1 MSVHADLQRTWLW
14 CDDHAKVNQ
23 WFMSVNNCHPY
34 HIFYASFINAANKAW
49 VVSTDPNGK
58 LKPIE
63 SRMVD
68 CLLQEPI
75 PAGQLIDLLQ
85 RYNKYT
91 GGAKGNVKRKGL
103 IKWDEEEPEMAA
115 IEAGVDELYN
125 MIEKFY
131 YKSVPSKSS
140 TGTGSPKSKAT
151 TSATTSATS
160 NISKVGDEEMKDVDD
175 SRDQQPLA
183 SLQEVSE
190 ELTAIAA
197 GTVNSPRDKGKT
209 TNSVRYGELVVVGKQ
224 KREEDDENM
233 DMDID

>member
-1 MSVHADLQRTWLW
+1 MSLHADLQRTWLW
-14 CDDHAKVNQ
+14 CDDHVKANQ
-23 WFMSVNNCHPY
+23 WFMSVNNSHPY
-34 HIFYASFINAANKAW
+34 HIFYASFIRSW

-75 PAGQLIDLLQ
+75 PAEQLIDLLQ

-91 GGAKGNVKRKGL
+91 GSGKGNVKRKGL

-115 IEAGVDELYN
+115 IEAGVNELYN

-131 YKSVPSKSS
+131 YKSVP
-140 TGTGSPKSKAT
+140 TKSKA
-151 TSATTSATS
+151 ATSATS
-160 NISKVGDEEMKDVDD
+160 NISKVGDEEMKDVDI
-175 SRDQQPLA
+175 SSDQQPLA
-183 SLQEVSE
+183 SLQEVSD

-197 GTVNSPRDKGKT
+197 GTLNSPGDKGKT
-209 TNSVRYGELVVVGKQ
+209 TNSVGYGELVVVGKR
-224 KREEDDENM
+224 KKEEDDENM

>member
-1 MSVHADLQRTWLW
+1 
-14 CDDHAKVNQ
+14 
-23 WFMSVNNCHPY
+23 
-34 HIFYASFINAANKAW
+34 
-49 VVSTDPNGK
+49 
-58 LKPIE
+58 
-63 SRMVD
+63 
-68 CLLQEPI
+68 
-75 PAGQLIDLLQ
+75 
-85 RYNKYT
+85 
-91 GGAKGNVKRKGL
+91 
-103 IKWDEEEPEMAA
+103 MAA

-151 TSATTSATS
+151 TSATS

-175 SRDQQPLA
+175 SSDQQPLA

>member
-1 MSVHADLQRTWLW
+1 
-14 CDDHAKVNQ
+14 
-23 WFMSVNNCHPY
+23 
-34 HIFYASFINAANKAW
+34 
-49 VVSTDPNGK
+49 
-58 LKPIE
+58 
-63 SRMVD
+63 
-68 CLLQEPI
+68 
-75 PAGQLIDLLQ
+75 
-85 RYNKYT
+85 
-91 GGAKGNVKRKGL
+91 
-103 IKWDEEEPEMAA
+103 MAA

-151 TSATTSATS
+151 TSGTS

-175 SRDQQPLA
+175 SSDQQPLA

-209 TNSVRYGELVVVGKQ
+209 TRYGELVVVGKQ